1 MDEGV
6 EKISSLFYLVN
17 EVFKNIEIQQQLGGI
32 RMTIQWFP
40 GHMAKARRQVS
51 EKLKLVDIIFEL
63 VDARLPLSSRNPM
76 IDEVINQKPRLLI
89 LNKYDMADEHETRR
103 WIAYFAERGQKA
115 VAINSFEGKGLQSVN
130 SAAQEILAEKW
141 DRMRSKG
148 MKPRAIRAMIVGIP
162 NVGKSTLINR
172 LAKKNL
178 AKTGN
183 MPGVT
188 KAQQWIKVGKEIEL
202 LDTPGIL
209 WPKFEDPEIGYKLAL
224 TGAIKDTIINMED
237 LAVYGLRFLSKH
249 YPSRMMERY
258 GIEAVDEQLV
268 VTFDHIG
275 KLRRIFG
282 QGGEIDYDQ
291 VAFRIV
297 RDIRDE
303 HLGKL
308 TFDFVEDQVAK
319 EHHEL
324 LVQQENEERKKRN
337 KLLKQQQKQEQQ
349 EQQQQ

>member
-1 MDEGV
+1 M
-6 EKISSLFYLVN
+6 
-17 EVFKNIEIQQQLGGI
+17 
-32 RMTIQWFP
+32 MTIQWFP
-40 GHMAKARRQVS
+40 GHMAKARRQVTES
-51 EKLKLVDIIFEL
+51 LKLVDIVFEL

-89 LNKYDMADEHETRR
+89 LNKSDMADEVETRR
-103 WIAYFAERGQKA
+103 WIAYFEERGHKA
-115 VAINSFEGKGLQSVN
+115 VAINSFEGKNLQAVTK
-130 SAAQEILAEKW
+130 AAQEILKDKW
-141 DRMRSKG
+141 DRMKSKG

-209 WPKFEDPEIGYKLAL
+209 WPKFEDQEIGYKLAL
-224 TGAIKDTIINMED
+224 TGAIKDSITNMED
-237 LAVYGLRFLSKH
+237 LAVYGLRYLALH
-249 YPSRMMERY
+249 YPERMEERY
-258 GIEAVDEQLV
+258 GIGSVSEDLV
-268 VTFDHIG
+268 ETFDAIG
-275 KLRRIFG
+275 NRRRVFG

-291 VAFRIV
+291 VALLVV
-297 RDIRDE
+297 RDIRDL

-308 TFDFVEDQVAK
+308 TFDSVAEQVEKEELEKRVA
-319 EHHEL
+319 E
-324 LVQQENEERKKRN
+324 ENEQRRLFN
-337 KLLKQQQKQEQQ
+337 KELKNQRSLEEQQ
-349 EQQQQ
+349 NNE